1 MQITKDT
8 LKRIISEELQRM
20 TVISKDKD
28 RRNKEA
34 KKRSRDRK
42 RSWDPDTYTLAKGIV
57 SEEEKTITI
66 SEDTPIEELL
76 AVIQS
81 LKQENDQLKEQINQ
95 PLDAEKLKKLCN
107 KKGLRS
113 FKHYLELVNAMNRS
127 EKGTLHKEK

>member
-1 MQITKDT
+1 MQITTET
-8 LKRIISEELQRM
+8 LRIIISEELKRM

-28 RRNKEA
+28 RREKES

-42 RSWDPDTYTLAKGIV
+42 RSWDPDTYTLGRGIV

-66 SEDTPIEELL
+66 NEDTPVEELL

-81 LKQENDQLKEQINQ
+81 LKQENDQLQDQINK